1 MLAFSPEDCAAIC
14 AECRLDHNHRNL
26 QRQCRLSR
34 QRSIFGSNGPL
45 IARSV
50 VRRSQPVHVR
60 QGYAPHS
67 QLTSVASKFTGNS
80 SGCFPGSGFA
90 KLSVA
95 TDFQPV
101 AEKHHP
107 GETRPL
113 EACESRFVRAAMS
126 FPNSLTNNAVKKI
139 SARRST
145 LALGLHH
152 SR

>member
-1 MLAFSPEDCAAIC
+1 METFSAAQHLWFKRSTNCPIRCATVATGPYSPRVRTPFAINIGC
-14 AECRLDHNHRNL
+14 IE
-26 QRQCRLSR
+26 
-34 QRSIFGSNGPL
+34 
-45 IARSV
+45 
-50 VRRSQPVHVR
+50 VH
-60 QGYAPHS
+60 
-67 QLTSVASKFTGNS
+67 GNS

-107 GETRPL
+107 GETRPP